1 MRYKFR
7 EFKDVG
13 RRQVDIPKI
22 TITRAGR
29 INFNKKFYEENWR
42 YIDGDYVIFHYDPEN
57 TVIGLEFVI
66 EFRSNTYPVRE
77 LPSGNGATVSA
88 KAFLKHNEIPFDKT
102 RSYKIERYELE
113 DKNKLQFFV
122 VDLKQ

>member
-13 RRQVDIPKI
+13 RRPVDIPKI
-22 TITRAGR
+22 SITRAGR
-29 INFNKKFYEENWR
+29 INFNKKFYEENWK
-42 YIDGDYVIFHYDPEN
+42 YIEGDYVVFHYDPEN
-57 TVIGLEFVI
+57 TVIGLEFVL
-66 EFRSNTYPVRE
+66 ELRSNTYPVRE

-102 RSYKIERYELE
+102 RSYDIERYEHKDE
-113 DKNKLQFFV
+113 AKGVFFV
-122 VDLKQ
+122 VNLKQ